1 MLRQMNKIS
10 AGTFL
15 IPLIISM
22 ILFTFWPNLFKIGGF
37 TEAIFS
43 HSGVSFISGIL
54 AFATGSRINIQSLK
68 KLLKHQGALLLVKVV
83 LAVAFSTTF
92 LYLFGNEGIWGISG
106 VAFVVAMFSINPA
119 LQLSILENYGYE
131 DDAMI
136 MGLST
141 AVTLPM
147 LPMILYS
154 LFFSAGG
161 LGGINWTPI
170 LSALIPLIVGFILG
184 NLDPD
189 IGKLYSPIVGA
200 LLPFLG
206 WNLGQ
211 TMNIIDAVYAGT
223 SGLMLTALY
232 IALMSTLYL
241 VDTKLLKSDGVSGL
255 AMMSVAGVSTI
266 AAPAIAEIFP
276 EVSDYVLVANSQILF
291 ASIITSILI
300 PILIGRKYKRN

>member
-1 MLRQMNKIS
+1 MLKQMNKIS

-22 ILFTFWPNLFKIGGF
+22 ILFTFWPNLFAIGGF
-37 TEAIFS
+37 TEAMFS
-43 HSGVSFISGIL
+43 DNGVGFISGML

-68 KLLKHQGALLLVKVV
+68 RLLKHQGVLLLVKVV
-83 LAVAFSTTF
+83 IAIVASIIYLT
-92 LYLFGNEGIWGISG
+92 LFGNQGIWGISG

-131 DDAMI
+131 EDAMI

-147 LPMILYS
+147 LPMIFYS
-154 LFFSAGG
+154 IFYSSSG
-161 LGGINWTPI
+161 LSGINWTPI
-170 LSALIPLIVGFILG
+170 LSALIPLIIGFVLG

-211 TMNIIDAVYAGT
+211 SMNIIAAVKAGA
-223 SGLMLTALY
+223 SGMVLTLIFIAVMSLLY
-232 IALMSTLYL
+232 I
-241 VDTKLLKSDGVSGL
+241 VDKKLLQSDGVSAL

-276 EVSDYVLVANSQILF
+276 EVANDVMTANSQILF
-291 ASIITSILI
+291 ASIITSII
-300 PILIGRKYKRN
+300 MPIFIGNKYKE

>member
-1 MLRQMNKIS
+1 MLRLMNKIS

-22 ILFTFWPNLFKIGGF
+22 ILYTFWPNLFMIGGF

-43 HSGVSFISGIL
+43 HTGVSFISGML
-54 AFATGSRINIQSLK
+54 AFATGSRINIHSLK
-68 KLLKHQGALLLVKVV
+68 KLLQHQGALLLVKVI
-83 LAVAFSTTF
+83 LAVFFSLAFLS
-92 LYLFGNEGIWGISG
+92 YFGHEGIWGISG
-106 VAFVVAMFSINPA
+106 LAFVVAMFSINPA
-119 LQLSILENYGYE
+119 LQLSILEDYGYG

-154 LFFSAGG
+154 VFFSAGG

-170 LSALIPLIVGFILG
+170 LSALIPLVVGFILG

-211 TMNIIDAVYAGT
+211 SMNLIDALNAGV
-223 SGLMLTALY
+223 SGILLTILYVLLMSLLY
-232 IALMSTLYL
+232 IA
-241 VDTKLLKSDGVSGL
+241 DTKWLKADGVSGL

-266 AAPAIAEIFP
+266 APPAIAEIFP
-276 EVSDYVLVANSQILF
+276 EVADYVLVANSQILF
-291 ASIITSILI
+291 ASIITSIII
-300 PILIGRKYKRN
+300 PIVIGRKYKN

>member
-22 ILFTFWPNLFKIGGF
+22 VLFTFWPNLFKIGGF

-43 HSGVSFISGIL
+43 HSGISFISGML
-54 AFATGSRINIQSLK
+54 AFATGSRINIQNFK
-68 KLLKHQGALLLVKVV
+68 KLLKHQGALLLIKIII
-83 LAVAFSTTF
+83 AVIFSSAF
-92 LYLFGNEGIWGISG
+92 LYFFGAQGIFGISG

-131 DDAMI
+131 EDAMI

-147 LPMILYS
+147 LPMIFYS
-154 LFFSAGG
+154 VFYSAGG
-161 LGGINWTPI
+161 LSGINWTPI
-170 LSALIPLIVGFILG
+170 LSALIPLVIGFVLG
-184 NLDPD
+184 NLDPE
-189 IGKLYSPIVGA
+189 IGKLYSPIVGS

-211 TMNIIDAVYAGT
+211 TMNIIDAFNAGI
-223 SGLMLTALY
+223 SGLVLTV
-232 IALMSTLYL
+232 IFVILMSILYFAD
-241 VDTKLLKSDGVSGL
+241 VTLLKSDGVSGL

-266 AAPAIAEIFP
+266 AAPAIAEILP
-276 EVSDYVLVANSQILF
+276 EISVDVLAANSQILL
-291 ASIITSILI
+291 ASILTSILI
-300 PILIGRKYKRN
+300 PIFIGRKYKNN

>member
-15 IPLIISM
+15 LPLIASM
-22 ILFTFWPNLFKIGGF
+22 VMYTFWPNLFKIGGF

-43 HSGVSFISGIL
+43 HSGVSFISGML

-68 KLLKHQGALLLVKVV
+68 KLLKHQGALLLVKVL
-83 LAVAFSTTF
+83 LAIVFSTAF
-92 LYLFGNEGIWGISG
+92 LYFFGNEGIWGISG
-106 VAFVVAMFSINPA
+106 VAFVVIMFSINPA

-131 DDAMI
+131 EDAII

-147 LPMILYS
+147 LPMIFYS
-154 LFFSAGG
+154 LFFSAGD

-170 LSALIPLIVGFILG
+170 LSALIPLIVGFVFG

-189 IGKLYSPIVGA
+189 IGKLYSPIVAA

-211 TMNIIDAVYAGT
+211 TMNLIDALSAGM
-223 SGLMLTALY
+223 SGLLLTVLFLS
-232 IALMSTLYL
+232 LMSLLYL
-241 VDTKLLKSDGVSGL
+241 ADTKLLKSDGISGL

-266 AAPAIAEIFP
+266 AAPAIAEAFP
-276 EVSDYVLVANSQILF
+276 QVSADVLEANSQILF

-300 PILIGRKYKRN
+300 PMIIGRKYKN

>member
-68 KLLKHQGALLLVKVV
+68 KLLKHQGALLLVKVI
-83 LAVAFSTTF
+83 LAVVFSTAF
-92 LYLFGNEGIWGISG
+92 LVFFGNEGIWGISG
-106 VAFVVAMFSINPA
+106 VAFVVVMFSINPA

-147 LPMILYS
+147 LPMIFYS
-154 LFFSAGG
+154 IFFSAGG

-170 LSALIPLIVGFILG
+170 ISALIPLVIGFILG
-184 NLDPD
+184 NIDPD

-211 TMNIIDAVYAGT
+211 TMNIIDAVNAGA
-223 SGLMLTALY
+223 SGLLLTALY
-232 IALMSTLYL
+232 IGLMSLLY
-241 VDTKLLKSDGVSGL
+241 VADTKWLKHDGVSGL

-276 EVSDYVLVANSQILF
+276 EVADYVLIANSQILF
-291 ASIITSILI
+291 ASIITSIVI
-300 PILIGRKYKRN
+300 PIFIGRKYNN